1 MPDNHETTNTPNSL
15 RGVGPYG
22 PNGPEAEFRIPNS
35 KKFDPIT
42 LEILWRRLVSIVD
55 EADASVARTAFSSL
69 LRDAHDYTCM
79 FTDSRGQELVQGTFC
94 TPGQAGAMAL
104 GVKTLINS
112 IALDNYQPG
121 DVFIVNDP
129 WLLAGHLNDVCVMT
143 PIFYR
148 ERPVAFTACVFH
160 HSDIGGRVASDNR
173 QVYEEGIFIP
183 PLKLYEAGVLNES
196 VLELIRW
203 NVRTPEEVTGDIRS
217 QVAANHVCA
226 QKVIEMLED
235 EGLNTL
241 DDLADEIIDRTEKSM
256 RAAISKI
263 PNGVYPYE
271 GIIEGAGKWDDIAI
285 KVTVAVKDSD
295 IHIDFDGTSSQVDW
309 GGNVVYNF
317 TYAYVFMAVKSA
329 FDPDIPIN
337 EGAIRPVKMTAPEGT
352 VVNCKFPAA
361 VAARMQIGHFMTEMV
376 FKALAAA
383 TPDNIIAESGGTPA
397 QTNIFY
403 GKRYN
408 AAPWLTMIIRG
419 GGLGAGSRMDGH
431 HCAIFPAN
439 GANTPVEIF
448 ESDTPLIVEE
458 RSLVCDS
465 GGPGKMRGGLGRK
478 MTIRVPD
485 DDYAPQGPTSIAV
498 QAGRYKYPPRGLFG
512 AGPGFGA
519 RFLVNEQPGD
529 PSGLTLCLPG
539 DVILFDSAGGG
550 GYGDPLQR
558 DPQAVAADV
567 VNGYVSIEK
576 AREDYGVVI
585 DPATLRVDAAET
597 EKLRT
602 ERYSKIEDC
611 RLKI

>member
-1 MPDNHETTNTPNSL
+1 MPENSETKN
-15 RGVGPYG
+15 
-22 PNGPEAEFRIPNS
+22 IQNS
-35 KKFDPIT
+35 KKFDPIG

-112 IALDNYQPG
+112 ITLDAYRPG

-129 WLLAGHLNDVCVMT
+129 WLLAGHLNDVCVMS
-143 PIFYR
+143 PIFYKD
-148 ERPVAFTACVFH
+148 RPVAFTACVFH

-183 PLKLYEAGVLNES
+183 PLKLYDAGVLNES
-196 VLELIRW
+196 VLKMIRW

-226 QKVIEMLED
+226 QKVVEMLAD
-235 EGLNTL
+235 EGLDTL

-256 RAAISKI
+256 RAAITKI
-263 PNGVYPYE
+263 PDGIYPYE
-271 GIIEGAGKWDDIAI
+271 GIIEGAGKREDITI
-285 KVTVAVKDSD
+285 KLTVEVKGSD
-295 IHIDFDGTSSQVDW
+295 IHIDFDGTSPQVDW

-337 EGAIRPVKMTAPEGT
+337 EGAIRPVKMTAPEGS

-403 GKRYN
+403 GKRSN
-408 AAPWLTMIIRG
+408 AIPWLTMIIRG
-419 GGLGAGSRMDGH
+419 GGLGASSRVDGH

-458 RSLVCDS
+458 RSLICDS
-465 GGPGKMRGGLGRK
+465 GGPGKMRGGLGRR
-478 MTIRVPD
+478 MIIRIPD
-485 DDYAPQGPTSIAV
+485 DEYAPQGPTSIAV

-512 AGPGFGA
+512 AAPGAGA
-519 RFLVNEQPGD
+519 RFLVNGQAGD
-529 PSGLTLCLPG
+529 PSGLTLCRTG
-539 DVILFDSAGGG
+539 DVIEFDSAGGG

-558 DPQAVAADV
+558 DPQMVAADV
-567 VNGYVSIEK
+567 ADGYVSIEK
-576 AREDYGVVI
+576 AREDYGVAI
-585 DPATLRVDAAET
+585 DPATLKVDMDET
-597 EKLRT
+597 DRLRAGSD
-602 ERYSKIEDC
+602 E
-611 RLKI
+611 